1 MSPGD
6 MSPGAAPAFDET
18 IHAPNRLQICAMLA
32 PVESSA
38 FAAVRD
44 ALQVSD
50 PVLSKHVKVLQAAGY
65 VEIVKAASASRTRT
79 WLRLT
84 PAGRT
89 ALDGHLAELR
99 RIADLAELR

>member
-1 MSPGD
+1 MTT
-6 MSPGAAPAFDET
+6 PAFDET

-32 PVESSA
+32 PVDSLA
-38 FAAVRD
+38 FATVRD
-44 ALQVSD
+44 ALQVRD
-50 PVLSKHVKVLQAAGY
+50 PVLSKHVKVLQDAGY
-65 VEIVKAASASRTRT
+65 VEVVKAAVGSRTRT

-99 RIADLAELR
+99 RIADVAGIR